1 MSSRNEV
8 LEKIAL
14 DKAKTYVER
23 PDTVAVAITGSIGRG
38 MMWEGSDV
46 DLWVYRKGKRA
57 FEDGWDLTHGIYWE
71 ADIESAELLDIQI
84 DNYTWLRP
92 HALYGDEIG
101 LMEALWGCRVYYDS
115 TGKLS
120 AIKQAIDSRVANKR
134 WMHHRAELFIS
145 YGRGCLAGLQSA
157 DALTAILAARV
168 VATDYGITA
177 YWMRRGKL
185 LTSAVRVPERLASEP
200 ELQRL
205 YTEVFGLTGRIGAE
219 GFLENLKRLPIQI
232 QDAVEGDVEECK
244 PALKL
249 GYYDGVIRHLRQGM
263 AFWFKPNEVM
273 PVLGL
278 WDDLEIQKGEV
289 LEKVGVILDL
299 CEAL

>member
-1 MSSRNEV
+1 MSSPIEL

-14 DKAKTYVER
+14 DKAKIYAAH

-38 MMWEGSDV
+38 MTWAGSDV
-46 DLWVYRKGKRA
+46 DLWVYRNGERA
-57 FEDGWDLTHGIYWE
+57 FEDGWEQGIYWE
-71 ADIESAELLDIQI
+71 ADIESARLLDIQI
-84 DNYTWLRP
+84 DDHTWLRP
-92 HALYGDEIG
+92 HTLDGDEIS
-101 LMEALWGCRVYYDS
+101 LLEALWGCRVYYDP
-115 TGKLS
+115 TGKLT

-145 YGRGCLAGLQSA
+145 YGRGCLAGLQYA
-157 DALTAILAARV
+157 DALTAILLARV

-185 LTSAVRVPERLASEP
+185 LTSVVRVPERLADEP

-205 YTEVFGLTGRIGAE
+205 YCEVFGLTGKPGADE
-219 GFLENLKRLPIQI
+219 FLENLKRLPIQI

-244 PALKL
+244 PALAL
-249 GYYDGVIRHLRQGM
+249 GYHDGVIRHLRQGM
-263 AFWFKPNEVM
+263 ASWFKPKDVL
-273 PVLGL
+273 PVLALG
-278 WDDLEIQKGEV
+278 DDLEAQKGEL